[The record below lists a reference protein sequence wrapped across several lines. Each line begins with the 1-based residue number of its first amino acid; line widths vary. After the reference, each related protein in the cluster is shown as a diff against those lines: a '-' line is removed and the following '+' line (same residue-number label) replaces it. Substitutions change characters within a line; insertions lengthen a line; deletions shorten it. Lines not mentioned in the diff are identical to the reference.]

1 MNRCFS
7 RMKQKTPMRSVSIV
21 VVGLAL
27 IMVMTTLALAGGG
40 DIEKKKGQ
48 TLFRQ
53 TCGHCH
59 GLNGKGDGAMAG
71 YTNPP
76 PANLTSQKTQSK
88 SDDEIKDVIMNGRSG
103 TSMVSFKDAITEG
116 QFHDLLAYLRSLKP

>member
-1 MNRCFS
+1 MRNF
-7 RMKQKTPMRSVSIV
+7 PMV
-21 VVGLAL
+21 VLGLAL
-27 IMVMTTLALAGGG
+27 IMVMTSPALAGGG
-40 DIEKKKGQ
+40 DVEKGQ
-48 TLFRQ
+48 TLFRK

-88 SDDEIKDVIMNGRSG
+88 SDHELKDVIMNGRPG
-103 TSMVSFKDAITEG
+103 TSMISFKDAIAEE
-116 QFHDLLAYLRSLKP
+116 QFNDLLTYLRSLKP

>member
-7 RMKQKTPMRSVSIV
+7 RMKQRNPRRSFSIL

-27 IMVMTTLALAGGG
+27 IMVMTNLALAGGG
-40 DIEKKKGQ
+40 DVEKGQ

-88 SDDEIKDVIMNGRSG
+88 SDEELKDVIMNGRSG

-116 QFHDLLAYLRSLKP
+116 QFNDLLAYLRSLKP